1 MTIPQI
7 TWAQSME
14 HIYLFIELEP
24 KEDDIKFTNNSI
36 SFKQDEYEFILELAD
51 KISAENCII
60 NKTRIFEITL
70 FKENTKYW
78 DHILKDR
85 NLYKNNIT
93 INWNKWID
101 EDATSSDEFNINSL
115 ITEGT

>member
-24 KEDDIKFTNNSI
+24 KEDNIKFTNNSL
-36 SFKQDEYEFILELAD
+36 SFKQDENEFTLELED
-51 KISAENCII
+51 NININNSKI

-70 FKENTKYW
+70 LKKNTKYW
-78 DHILKDR
+78 KHLLKDS

-93 INWNKWID
+93 INWNKWKD
-101 EDATSSDEFNINSL
+101 EDETSSDEVDINSFM
-115 ITEGT
+115 TEGT